1 MSVTEAILRE
11 YAEDRW
17 HDRIVSGE
25 AVKEAELWL
34 AEVEA
39 RPSHPPGA
47 SGKPLAWLCF
57 VTGAGTDPNRQKVL
71 RSVGLLTDVQRVL
84 DRSVTA
90 DELRQLFAIFE
101 RHGRPFAGTLEDE

>member
-1 MSVTEAILRE
+1 MSATEIILRE

-17 HDRIVSGE
+17 NDRIVSGE

-39 RPSHPPGA
+39 RQSLPPGA

-57 VTGAGTDPNRQKVL
+57 VTGTETNLHRKKIV
-71 RSVGLLTDVQRVL
+71 RSVGLLTDVLRVL
-84 DRSVTA
+84 DRPVTA
-90 DELRQLFAIFE
+90 DEFQELFGIFE